1 MAFLTINEVEMP
13 APSEMKVELVNVGS
27 DEQRSA
33 SGRLVCDRVAVKR
46 KLKLEWT
53 ALSGDDLRKLLS
65 SADGF
70 FAAEYPDPLT
80 GAMRE
85 STFYASTC
93 RTKVL
98 KVNSDGA
105 VWSDV
110 SMEWTEQ

>member
-1 MAFLTINEVEMP
+1 MIAIGGTKMPSPSAMQAEVIC
-13 APSEMKVELVNVGS
+13 VGS
-27 DEQRSA
+27 GEERSA